1 MFHKQIF
8 SVNTNS
14 KASAYPKTKQNKTK
28 QNQAEPNTYHHSHL
42 TLTRLL
48 QKRKTVQ
55 CTLQV
60 TINTDFEE
68 IQIFRALV

>member
-1 MFHKQIF
+1 MCHRQIF

-14 KASAYPKTKQNKTK
+14 KASAYPKTKP
-28 QNQAEPNTYHHSHL
+28 NQTEPNTYHHSHL

-60 TINTDFEE
+60 TINTDF
-68 IQIFRALV
+68 